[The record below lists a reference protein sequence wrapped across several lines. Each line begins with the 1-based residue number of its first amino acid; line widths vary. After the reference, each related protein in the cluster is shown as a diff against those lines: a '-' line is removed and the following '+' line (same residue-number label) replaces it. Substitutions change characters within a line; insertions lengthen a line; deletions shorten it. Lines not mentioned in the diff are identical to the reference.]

1 MPLPSK
7 TEGMKNSLRYPS
19 KVISRLGEISRKEL
33 RDLTILRFLSISMLL
48 LKNDVLL
55 KNDDILSL
63 SFDITNQNLSK
74 KELFSTKKIKRKL
87 LIVTTQQKHNE
98 FGTTSTA

>member
-1 MPLPSK
+1 
-7 TEGMKNSLRYPS
+7 
-19 KVISRLGEISRKEL
+19 
-33 RDLTILRFLSISMLL
+33 MLL

-87 LIVTTQQKHNE
+87 LIVAQQKHNE

>member
-1 MPLPSK
+1 
-7 TEGMKNSLRYPS
+7 
-19 KVISRLGEISRKEL
+19 
-33 RDLTILRFLSISMLL
+33 MLL

-87 LIVTTQQKHNE
+87 LIVATQQKHNE